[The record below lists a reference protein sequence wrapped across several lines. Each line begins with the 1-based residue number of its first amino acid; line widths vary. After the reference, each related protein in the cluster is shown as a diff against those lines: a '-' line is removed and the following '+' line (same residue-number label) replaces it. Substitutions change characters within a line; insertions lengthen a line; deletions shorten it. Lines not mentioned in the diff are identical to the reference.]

1 MTKVVLSS
9 FPPVSNSDAKVL
21 IVGSMPGG
29 ESLRLQQYYAH
40 PRNAFWYIITQLL
53 NSNNDMEYEQKIALL
68 KKANIAL
75 WDVLMSCEREG
86 SLDTSIRNA
95 SIVINDFAEFYATHP
110 KIKALYF
117 NGAKAEQEYKKRVI
131 PILAPHLQYI
141 PSYRLPSSSP
151 AMARLTKEEKHKHW
165 SIIME
170 QLST

>member
-1 MTKVVLSS
+1 
-9 FPPVSNSDAKVL
+9 
-21 IVGSMPGG
+21 MPGG

-53 NSNNDMEYEQKIALL
+53 GSDDDIHYEQKIALL
-68 KKANIAL
+68 KKKNIAI

-86 SLDTSIRNA
+86 SLDTAIRND

-110 KIKALYF
+110 QIKTLYF

-131 PILAPHLQYI
+131 PTLAPHLQSM

-151 AMARLTKEEKHKHW
+151 AMARLTKEEKLKHW
-165 SIIME
+165 SIILE
-170 QLST
+170 PLTS